1 MCVGSQV
8 CRLELGKKQ
17 SDLVFYTPGQPVRLY
32 QGKGGEEGQVCYN
45 HACEEWFTALPKGSV
60 RSGLLH
66 DQKNMRGVV
75 YCTTKRAH
83 EEWFTVLPKDLL
95 GVVYCTTKRLSEEWF
110 TA

>member
-1 MCVGSQV
+1 MCVGS
-8 CRLELGKKQ
+8 LELGKKQ

-83 EEWFTVLPKDLL
+83 EEWFTALPKDLL